1 MARRVD
7 GGSVDICMHTHMNGY
22 VGKQQWIQVI
32 RRQISYRINK
42 QTAHFQM
49 SYVNTTDGVVSIK
62 KRSNIQS
69 TEYHMTSTREVG
81 WMKSKTSYDEESGK

>member
-1 MARRVD
+1 MARRIN
-7 GGSVDICMHTHMNGY
+7 GGSADTCMHTLMNGY

-42 QTAHFQM
+42 QTAHLQM

-62 KRSNIQS
+62 KKIQYS
-69 TEYHMTSTREVG
+69 VYRVPH
-81 WMKSKTSYDEESGK
+81 DFN